1 MERFLIKI
9 LISNWKRIIIIV
21 AIAVLTPITL
31 GLVLNIPTGH
41 LTIGDENSW
50 VGFFGS
56 YTGGIIGGV
65 VALIIASSQVIND
78 RKKIK
83 ESQRSFLSA
92 TTTICDFSKGGT
104 WRKKEGR
111 TLITQGALDLKLD
124 WEEHETTYYS
134 VIRYGGPDVIVNCN
148 FQIIIGKDKNFSE
161 EEIIEVWLD
170 YFGKDEEILIPLC
183 TQKFTGVARY
193 QPAVKEIQVVYG
205 TLAGDKIKFHQSE
218 KEMKRIHWLI
228 EDKEEEIL
236 AHDIRYTAF
245 KQKQ

>member
-1 MERFLIKI
+1 MLKFIKRNSKEIGII
-9 LISNWKRIIIIV
+9 LAV
-21 AIAVLTPITL
+21 AVFTPIIL

-56 YTGGIIGGV
+56 YTGGIIGGI

-78 RKKIK
+78 RKKNK

-111 TLITQGALDLKLD
+111 TVITKGALDLNLD

-134 VIRYGGPDVIVNCN
+134 VIRYGGPDIIVNCN
-148 FQIIIGKDKNFSE
+148 FQIIIGKDKIFSE

-183 TQKFTGVARY
+183 TKKFTGVARY

-205 TLAGDKIKFHQSE
+205 TLAGEKIKFQQTE

-228 EDKEEEIL
+228 GDKEEEIL

>member
-1 MERFLIKI
+1 MIKT
-9 LISNWKRIIIIV
+9 LISNWKKILIIV
-21 AIAVLTPITL
+21 VIAVLTPIIL

-92 TTTICDFSKGGT
+92 SITECDFSKGGT
-104 WRKKEGR
+104 WRKQEGR
-111 TLITQGALDLKLD
+111 TLITKGAVDLGFD
-124 WEEHETTYYS
+124 WEEHETVYYS
-134 VIRYGGPDVIVNCN
+134 VTRYGGADVIVNCS
-148 FQIIIGKDKNFSE
+148 FHIIIGKDKNFSE
-161 EEIIEVWLD
+161 EEIIDVWLD

-183 TQKFTGVARY
+183 TRKFTGSARY
-193 QPAVKEIQVVYG
+193 KPLVKEIRVVYD
-205 TLAGDKIKFHQSE
+205 TLAGEKIKFHQSE
-218 KEMKRIHWLI
+218 KEMKRTHWLI
-228 EDKEEEIL
+228 GDKDEEIL
-236 AHDIRYTAF
+236 AHDIEYTAF
-245 KQKQ
+245 KQKQV